1 MKRKGELKGKIKLF
15 FQPAEETFYGAQS
28 IVDKGHLD
36 DVMNFIAVH
45 IALSAENKPLP
56 SHTVAC
62 GCRDF
67 LSDRQLDVYLEGK
80 ARPPLRGL
88 PRGKE
93 RPAGRLL
100 RRIKHPQHRPPRGGP
115 VPG

>member
-1 MKRKGELKGKIKLF
+1 M
-15 FQPAEETFYGAQS
+15 
-28 IVDKGHLD
+28 DKGHLD

-67 LSDRQLDVYLEGK
+67 LSDRQLDVYLEE
-80 ARPPLRGL
+80 RPPT
-88 PRGKE
+88 
-93 RPAGRLL
+93 PAG
-100 RRIKHPQHRPPRGGP
+100 PPKRERTP
-115 VPG
+115 CWPPAPPH